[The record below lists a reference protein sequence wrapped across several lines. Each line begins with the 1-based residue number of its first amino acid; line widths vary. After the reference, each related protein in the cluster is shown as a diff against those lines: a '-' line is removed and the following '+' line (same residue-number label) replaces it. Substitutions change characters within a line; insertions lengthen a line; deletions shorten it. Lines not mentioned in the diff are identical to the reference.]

1 MAPRLVWYS
10 LPPLPSASPSSPAT
24 HLAPVRCWSKEDGL
38 AILEGGGE
46 EASSVHVLF
55 FGAMVASPQGGC
67 VEKRWRRRPGVKKTC
82 QKSQNRKIAQKII
95 WQKYYW
101 SQNAEMFHNLS
112 LHYFLQMLIYK
123 DLAISKKRIKVVP
136 SRQEHEQNRP
146 FHGLGF
152 AM

>member
-10 LPPLPSASPSSPAT
+10 LPPLPSASTSSPAT
-24 HLAPVRCWSKEDGL
+24 HLAPVRCWSKEDSL
-38 AILEGGGE
+38 AILDGGGE
-46 EASSVHVLF
+46 ASSAHVLFF

-67 VEKRWRRRPGVKKTC
+67 VEKRWRRRPGVKKNMSKESKPKNC
-82 QKSQNRKIAQKII
+82 KKR
-95 WQKYYW
+95 QKYYW